1 YRGIIPSAFQD
12 IFSYIARNQSST
24 RFLVR
29 ASFLEIY
36 NEEIRDL
43 LVPGSSAASTKL
55 ELIESA
61 DVGIFVKNLTCR
73 RMHSLSD
80 ILHLL
85 MVGKKNRSV
94 GATLMNQ
101 DSSRSHSIFTVTV
114 EASYVAEND
123 PGKRLHVR
131 VGKLHLVDL
140 AGSERMSKAGAKGKR
155 FRELTNINW
164 SLMALGNVISALADG
179 KSTHIPYR
187 DSKLT
192 RLLQDSLGGNAKTVM
207 VANIGPSEHN
217 YEETVSTLRYANRA
231 RSIRNAPRI
240 NQDPKSALLGEEIL
254 RLKAQLSDDTRN
266 AGVQHL
272 DPREFSEKALALMR
286 VELEPQL
293 KLTSLATSSPDK
305 EKEELTER
313 LLQQLKRIQG
323 QNKKA
328 RVAYNPQARPWMYRP
343 HRPGNVPLLRVSVY
357 KKAPPQVTRKPT
369 KNRKNARK
377 NQRIPCRL
385 ADARQRAVE
394 VRHRNFYI

>member
-1 YRGIIPSAFQD
+1 MQVRGPGRRGPIDTGVRVFEFDRVCDSKCSQEQLYQEVAHPVVESVMHGYNGTVLAYGQTASGKTYTMEGFDDQPEYRGIIPSAFQD

-254 RLKAQLSDDTRN
+254 R
-266 AGVQHL
+266 
-272 DPREFSEKALALMR
+272 
-286 VELEPQL
+286 
-293 KLTSLATSSPDK
+293 
-305 EKEELTER
+305 
-313 LLQQLKRIQG
+313 
-323 QNKKA
+323 
-328 RVAYNPQARPWMYRP
+328 
-343 HRPGNVPLLRVSVY
+343 
-357 KKAPPQVTRKPT
+357 
-369 KNRKNARK
+369 
-377 NQRIPCRL
+377 
-385 ADARQRAVE
+385 
-394 VRHRNFYI
+394 